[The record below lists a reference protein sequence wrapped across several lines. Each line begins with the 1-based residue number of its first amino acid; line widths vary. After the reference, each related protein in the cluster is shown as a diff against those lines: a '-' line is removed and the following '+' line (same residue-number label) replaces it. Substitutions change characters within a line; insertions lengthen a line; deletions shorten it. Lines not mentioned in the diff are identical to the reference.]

1 MTTKVLK
8 LSLDSVRPDD
18 VIHTGPRGGEYIIRD
33 GIKYYINRK
42 PIPYGRTYKPKA
54 GAFQRFLTNQN

>member
-1 MTTKVLK
+1 M
-8 LSLDSVRPDD
+8 PDD

-42 PIPYGRTYKPKA
+42 PTTYGRNYKPRA

>member
-8 LSLDSVRPDD
+8 LSIDSVMPDD

-42 PIPYGRTYKPKA
+42 PTSYGRNYKPRA
-54 GAFQRFLTNQN
+54 GAFQRFLTNQI